1 MRFSDQAR
9 SPVSKLLQAMGIPG
23 EPQGARTGMNTHF
36 HPNEDR
42 PVGPDGITLA
52 GGTVLQTTGLF
63 ENQDLHLSESS
74 VQENVP
80 SQGVVLD
87 VSGCLVLPGIVDA
100 HGDGFEHHLMPRPGA
115 DFPEWI
121 ALRNVDRELVA
132 NGITTAFL
140 AQSYS
145 WEGGIRGIPAA
156 QRLIDAVRAMR
167 SSLASDVRVQI
178 RYETF
183 FLDGAEQL
191 LNWLEHGTVQ
201 YVVFNDH
208 VPQYQELLDKPDH
221 IARWAGSVGLSND
234 EFVAL
239 LEKTVAEGV
248 GVLDAISRLSAA
260 MTRLGLPFGSHDDPD
275 PETRKSYNN
284 VGARIAEFPLT
295 VAAAETARELGNPI
309 MMGAPNAL
317 RGKSASSNVSA
328 RELIGMGLCDA
339 LVSDYYYPSLLHA
352 PFALVRDGV
361 TDLATAWGH
370 VSSGPAA
377 ALGLADRG
385 RLQAGLRGDVLV
397 VKQDAEGRPHV
408 VATFVEG
415 RPVFL
420 DQSMADKAQPVDL
433 GFH

>member
-1 MRFSDQAR
+1 
-9 SPVSKLLQAMGIPG
+9 
-23 EPQGARTGMNTHF
+23 MNTHF
-36 HPNEDR
+36 HPNDNQR
-42 PVGPDGITLA
+42 SDVTLS
-52 GGTVLQTTGLF
+52 GGRVLQPNGLF
-63 ENQDLHLSESS
+63 ETQDLHLNEGRI
-74 VQENVP
+74 QDTAHG
-80 SQGVVLD
+80 QGVVLD
-87 VSGCLVLPGIVDA
+87 VSGCLVLPGIIDA

-121 ALRNVDRELVA
+121 GLRNVDRELVA

-156 QRLIDAVRAMR
+156 QRLIEAVREMR
-167 SSLASDVRVQI
+167 PTFGADMRVQI

-183 FLDGAEQL
+183 FLDGADQL
-191 LNWLEHGTVQ
+191 LAWLEDGTVQ

-208 VPQYQELLDKPDH
+208 VPQYQELLDQPDH

-234 EFVAL
+234 AFVAL

-248 GVLDAISRLSAA
+248 GVLDAIARLSAA

-275 PETRKSYNN
+275 PETRLSYHK
-284 VGARIAEFPLT
+284 VGAGIAEFPLT
-295 VAAAETARELGNPI
+295 VAAAETARGLGNSI

-339 LVSDYYYPSLLHA
+339 LVSDYYYPALLHA
-352 PFALVRDGV
+352 PFELVREGV
-361 TDLATAWGH
+361 TDLATAWGL

-385 RLQAGLRGDVLV
+385 TLQPGQRGDVLV
-397 VKQDAEGRPHV
+397 LRQDGQGRPHV
-408 VATFVEG
+408 VATFVAG
-415 RPVFL
+415 QPVFL
-420 DQSMADKAQPVDL
+420 DQSVTANVLPAGMDV
-433 GFH
+433 H